1 MWDRVPPAPW
11 GSAYKRLEENITLS
25 SLVIYPKMFSFPA
38 WHWEGRQANSFKGS
52 IYPWCFVALVSL
64 LIYPLGVPSVLP
76 DVDECAEA
84 TDDCHIDAI
93 CQNTPKSY
101 KCICK
106 PGYKG
111 EGKQCEGKD
120 RSAPLLPL
128 LPSLLLFVC
137 SLKAFVN
144 SWIPETINAD
154 LQLLNLKSG
163 CLLACIPLLLLLIVR
178 HRKPCARQPPL
189 KNKIE
194 KRVWGGG
201 VLW

>member
-1 MWDRVPPAPW
+1 MLINDLR
-11 GSAYKRLEENITLS
+11 RITRWFVQLFDLRRS
-25 SLVIYPKMFSFPA
+25 HFQDDTRKARP
-38 WHWEGRQANSFKGS
+38 ANSFFKGS
-52 IYPWCFVALVSL
+52 IYPWRFSVSRVSL
-64 LIYPLGVPSVLP
+64 LICPLRVRSVLP
-76 DVDECAEA
+76 DVDECADA

-120 RSAPLLPL
+120 SSAPLLSP

-154 LQLLNLKSG
+154 LQLLNLKSR
-163 CLLACIPLLLLLIVR
+163 CLLASIPLLLLLIVR
-178 HRKPCARQPPL
+178 HHKHRVRQPTF
-189 KNKIE
+189 KNKI
-194 KRVWGGG
+194 K
-201 VLW
+201 

>member
-1 MWDRVPPAPW
+1 
-11 GSAYKRLEENITLS
+11 
-25 SLVIYPKMFSFPA
+25 MFPFPA
-38 WHWEGRQANSFKGS
+38 WHWVGRQANSFKGS
-52 IYPWCFVALVSL
+52 IYPWWFVSQVSL
-64 LIYPLGVPSVLP
+64 LICPLGVPSVLP

-120 RSAPLLPL
+120 RSAPLLSL
-128 LPSLLLFVC
+128 LLCLLLFVC

-154 LQLLNLKSG
+154 LPPLNLKSG
-163 CLLACIPLLLLLIVR
+163 CLLASIPLLLLLIVQ
-178 HRKPCARQPPL
+178 HSKPCARQPVL
-189 KNKIE
+189 QKKI
-194 KRVWGGG
+194 K
-201 VLW
+201 

>member
-1 MWDRVPPAPW
+1 M
-11 GSAYKRLEENITLS
+11 TLG
-25 SLVIYPKMFSFPA
+25 KQA
-38 WHWEGRQANSFKGS
+38 GRQTAFKGNV
-52 IYPWCFVALVSL
+52 YPWSFVSQVSL
-64 LIYPLGVPSVLP
+64 LICLLGVPSVLP

-120 RSAPLLPL
+120 RSAPLQSL

-144 SWIPETINAD
+144 S
-154 LQLLNLKSG
+154 
-163 CLLACIPLLLLLIVR
+163 
-178 HRKPCARQPPL
+178 
-189 KNKIE
+189 
-194 KRVWGGG
+194 
-201 VLW
+201 

>member
-1 MWDRVPPAPW
+1 MSDLRRIIRWFVQ
-11 GSAYKRLEENITLS
+11 LFNL
-25 SLVIYPKMFSFPA
+25 KMFPFPG
-38 WHWEGRQANSFKGS
+38 WHSEGRQANSFFKGN
-52 IYPWCFVALVSL
+52 ICPWWFSVSQVSL
-64 LIYPLGVPSVLP
+64 LICPLGVCSVLP

-120 RSAPLLPL
+120 SSTPLLSL

-137 SLKAFVN
+137 FVKAFVN

-154 LQLLNLKSG
+154 LQLLNFKSR
-163 CLLACIPLLLLLIVR
+163 CLLASIPLLLLLIVWR
-178 HRKPCARQPPL
+178 HNRRVRRPPFS
-189 KNKIE
+189 
-194 KRVWGGG
+194 
-201 VLW
+201 

>member
-1 MWDRVPPAPW
+1 MAL
-11 GSAYKRLEENITLS
+11 A
-25 SLVIYPKMFSFPA
+25 
-38 WHWEGRQANSFKGS
+38 RQANSFKGS
-52 IYPWCFVALVSL
+52 IYPWCFVAQVSL
-64 LIYPLGVPSVLP
+64 LICPLGVPSVLP

-120 RSAPLLPL
+120 RSAPLLSL
-128 LPSLLLFVC
+128 LLSLLLFVC

-144 SWIPETINAD
+144 S
-154 LQLLNLKSG
+154 
-163 CLLACIPLLLLLIVR
+163 
-178 HRKPCARQPPL
+178 
-189 KNKIE
+189 
-194 KRVWGGG
+194 
-201 VLW
+201 